1 MDQHINDQLNR
12 IYRHNH
18 FAFNDIEYIY
28 HTNQRTFFHLCDGR
42 EIMSTMPLKA
52 ILSCLPTLDFWSI
65 QKGVVV
71 AVRFVKDISDNFVY
85 TMASGKTFQ
94 GRSRNPAEHKR
105 HRKLLHYPESQKAS
119 CSSPLSRLSSLGV
132 QCAIFDQAPIAFTV
146 IELIFSDSG
155 RGIDFI
161 FRYCNQEMAKLEGVS
176 IEDML
181 DHSLYEVFP
190 YADKKW
196 IVPYADVA
204 INGTNQLVRKYSP
217 VYQRE
222 IAIQCFQPMP
232 GFCACLMVNE

>member
-1 MDQHINDQLNR
+1 MDQHIHEQLNR
-12 IYRHNH
+12 VYHRNN
-18 FAFNDIEYIY
+18 FAFNDIEYIV
-28 HTNQRTFFHLCDGR
+28 HTNQRTYFHLCDGR

-52 ILSCLPTLDFWSI
+52 VLSCLPTLDFWSI

-71 AVRFVKDISDNFVY
+71 AVRFVKEISDDFVY
-85 TMASGKTFQ
+85 TMSSGMTFR

-105 HRKLLHYPESQKAS
+105 RRRLLRDPQCQKPS
-119 CSSPLSRLSSLGV
+119 PSSPLSKYSSLSI
-132 QCAIFDQAPIAFTV
+132 QCSIFDRAPVAFTV
-146 IELIFSDSG
+146 IEMIFSGGG

-181 DHSLYEVFP
+181 NHSLYEVFP
-190 YADKKW
+190 GADKKW

-217 VYQRE
+217 VYGRE
-222 IAIQCFQPMP
+222 ISIQCFQPMP
-232 GFCACLMVNE
+232 GFCACILVNE